1 MSASLTERMQ
11 NSSGDERILKK
22 RLGFAVYQQIKN
34 KQSDMNAIINNRIHY
49 DAECTIFHKAFV
61 VMYYCRLTSTICA
74 HNRTEQNNSNTYM
87 LSTENSIAK
96 LACSSLFLYNVQ
108 FIQILGLVHSE
119 FQSFLLL
126 KNVRQFCTDFIH
138 STTFLHF
145 RTAALN
151 N

>member
-61 VMYYCRLTSTICA
+61 VM
-74 HNRTEQNNSNTYM
+74 
-87 LSTENSIAK
+87 K
-96 LACSSLFLYNVQ
+96 
-108 FIQILGLVHSE
+108 
-119 FQSFLLL
+119 
-126 KNVRQFCTDFIH
+126 KFIH
-138 STTFLHF
+138 AMEVVQERREKEKQHAWRNFKI
-145 RTAALN
+145 
-151 N
+151 